1 MSGRRPQN
9 SSDGGLSMKNTEH
22 RQMATELLDLIRQM
36 EQVLKD
42 YCRQLT
48 AHDDGHQL
56 ESENNDEPF

>member
-1 MSGRRPQN
+1 
-9 SSDGGLSMKNTEH
+9 MKDTEH
-22 RQMATELLDLIRQM
+22 RQMAAELLDLILQM